1 MKKLST
7 ITALLALIGILLSA
21 CSPIA
26 VGAAGAPTAQPA
38 PTIAPTV
45 PAGDVIFGS
54 GKILDQS
61 IDIVLEQGSGEA
73 CSPGATY
80 LVRVHVT
87 TDGPISARYEI
98 ESTAGQIAA
107 GSFVD
112 PDTGALKPAVDGTIN
127 IDASLFAADGTQ
139 AVTLPFRFVGP
150 YPYPD
155 NIQVNFRV
163 DGGSWVSAKVACP

>member
-1 MKKLST
+1 
-7 ITALLALIGILLSA
+7 
-21 CSPIA
+21 
-26 VGAAGAPTAQPA
+26 VH
-38 PTIAPTV
+38 
-45 PAGDVIFGS
+45 
-54 GKILDQS
+54 
-61 IDIVLEQGSGEA
+61 
-73 CSPGATY
+73 
-80 LVRVHVT
+80 VHVT

-139 AVTLPFRFVGP
+139 TVTLPFRFVGP

-155 NIQVNFRV
+155 NIQVNFKV

>member
-7 ITALLALIGILLSA
+7 VSALFGLIGILLAA
-21 CSPIA
+21 CSPMA
-26 VGAAGAPTAQPA
+26 VGAAGVPTSQPA
-38 PTIAPTV
+38 PTIVPTV

-54 GKILDQS
+54 GKIIDQS
-61 IDIVLEQGSGEA
+61 IDIVLEQGSGDA

-80 LVRVHVT
+80 FVHAHVT
-87 TDGPISARYEI
+87 TDGPISAQYEI
-98 ESTAGQIAA
+98 NSTAGQIAA
-107 GSFVD
+107 GSFVASA
-112 PDTGALKPAVDGTIN
+112 TGALKPTVEGTIN
-127 IDASLFAADGTQ
+127 LDASLFAADGTQ
-139 AVTLPFRFVGP
+139 TVTLPFRFVGP

>member
-1 MKKLST
+1 MNKLSILT
-7 ITALLALIGILLSA
+7 VLLVVIGALLSA
-21 CSPIA
+21 CSPSA
-26 VGAAGAPTAQPA
+26 VGAAGAPSAHPA

-61 IDIVLEQGSGEA
+61 VDIVLEQGSGEA
-73 CSPGATY
+73 CTAGATY
-80 LVRVHVT
+80 LVHAHVT
-87 TDGPISARYEI
+87 TDGPFSGRYEI
-98 ESTAGQIAA
+98 NSTAGQIAA

-112 PDTGALKPAVDGTIN
+112 PDTGALKPTVEGAIN

-139 AVTLPFRFVGP
+139 TVTLPFRFVGP

>member
-1 MKKLST
+1 MKKLS
-7 ITALLALIGILLSA
+7 IVTALFVLIGVLLSA

-38 PTIAPTV
+38 PTILPTV

-54 GKILDQS
+54 GKIIDQS

-80 LVRVHVT
+80 LVHAAVT
-87 TDGPISARYEI
+87 TDGPVSANYEI
-98 ESTAGQIAA
+98 NSTAGQIAA

-112 PDTGALKPAVDGTIN
+112 AASGALKPTVDGTIKL
-127 IDASLFAADGTQ
+127 DASLFAADGTQ
-139 AVTLPFRFVGP
+139 TVTLPFRFVGP

>member
-1 MKKLST
+1 MNKLLT
-7 ITALLALIGILLSA
+7 VTALFALIGALLSA
-21 CSPIA
+21 CSPSA

-45 PAGDVIFGS
+45 SPGDVIFGS

-73 CSPGATY
+73 CTPGATY
-80 LVRVHVT
+80 LVHAHVT
-87 TDGPISARYEI
+87 TDGPFSGRYEI
-98 ESTAGQIAA
+98 NSTAGQIAA

-112 PDTGALKPAVDGTIN
+112 PDTGALKPTVEGTIN

-139 AVTLPFRFVGP
+139 TVTLPFRFVGP

-163 DGGSWVSAKVACP
+163 DDGSWVSAKVACP